1 MKIFKLEDFDNYMQY
16 DIACKEAGVIPVPNP
31 KLSLTIASAP
41 VRSQSPTSSA
51 VRQQPAS
58 QQTKGKS
65 LGFDLGEAVTA
76 LGFDGWTSE
85 QVETVYFYHT
95 TYLPLFAKTPEDM
108 WWSDKITSVS
118 FFRKHFGTLAEA
130 FPIGK
135 LSLEQM
141 QHAVAKK
148 LEPPMEYDF
157 DPNCPH
163 GCYGGFIKEL
173 QKVGRGHLPVIVRE
187 CECRRLVP
195 VGTPMRKKQT

>member
-1 MKIFKLEDFDNYMQY
+1 MKIPKLEDFDNYMQY
-16 DIACKEAGVIPVPNP
+16 DIACKAAGVTPEPNP
-31 KLSLTIASAP
+31 KLSLSIASAP
-41 VRSQSPTSSA
+41 TRSQPP
-51 VRQQPAS
+51 VIKQQPAQ

-65 LGFDLGEAVTA
+65 LGFDLDEAKTA
-76 LGFDGWTSE
+76 LGFDGWTPE
-85 QVETVYFYHT
+85 QVETVYFYHV

-141 QHAVAKK
+141 QYAVKKK

-157 DPNCPH
+157 DPNCPR
-163 GCYGGFIKEL
+163 GCQRGFIKEM

-195 VGTPMRKKQT
+195 VGTLMRKKQP